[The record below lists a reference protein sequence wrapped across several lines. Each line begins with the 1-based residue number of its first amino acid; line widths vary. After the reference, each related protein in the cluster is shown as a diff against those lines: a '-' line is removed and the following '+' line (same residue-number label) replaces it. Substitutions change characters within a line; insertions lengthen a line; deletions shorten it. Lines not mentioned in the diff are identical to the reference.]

1 MNDQPEAGL
10 PGPESGAGPD
20 AGALETALAQK
31 SALLHEIDHR
41 VKNNLQLIASLIL
54 LQSRRTADPAARAA
68 LKTVLE
74 RVAAVATVHRRLFQN
89 DPLSF
94 DVADFIR
101 DLTGD
106 LAASAGRDDL
116 EIALDLDHIAIP
128 AASAAAFALV
138 VNELL
143 GNAVKHA
150 FPPGRRGRVSVRL
163 SNGDGLCRLT
173 IADDGVGLGGQPP
186 GFGLTI
192 VKLLGQQLH
201 ADVQVEDAQ
210 PGVRATVIVPMT
222 AVPKPD
228 RASP

>member
-1 MNDQPEAGL
+1 MNNQVE
-10 PGPESGAGPD
+10 PGFPGAGRDVD
-20 AGALETALAQK
+20 AGALELALAQK

-54 LQSRRTADPAARAA
+54 LQSRRTADPNARAA

-106 LAASAGRDDL
+106 LAAAAGRDDL
-116 EIALDLDHIAIP
+116 EIELDLDHVAIP

-143 GNAVKHA
+143 GNAIKHA
-150 FPPGRRGRVSVRL
+150 FPAGRRGRVSVRL
-163 SNGDGLCRLT
+163 SNGDELCRLV
-173 IADDGVGLGGQPP
+173 IADDGVGLGGHEP

-201 ADVQVEDAQ
+201 ADLQIEDAQ

-222 AVPKPD
+222 AVPKAKQ
-228 RASP
+228 ASS